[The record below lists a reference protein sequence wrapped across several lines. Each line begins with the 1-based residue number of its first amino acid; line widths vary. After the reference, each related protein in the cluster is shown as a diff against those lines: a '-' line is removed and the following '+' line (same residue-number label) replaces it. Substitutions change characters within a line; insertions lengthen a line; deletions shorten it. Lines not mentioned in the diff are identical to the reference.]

1 MYNTYNSFAE
11 ASDSNWDL
19 LVQLFGK
26 SEKFKLIKP
35 QRKNSVF
42 DGILACKKDGK
53 EICILIEVKRRQFT
67 VATLQNEYDN
77 TLFLEKE
84 KYTYLHKRVNE
95 YKQAPDRIV
104 KVWYLSKTTDGAI
117 FVHDITEKDYNW
129 IPTRMNS
136 VTYTE
141 KQVKREKLVALLHT
155 ADALYCVKTNI
166 QK

>member
-1 MYNTYNSFAE
+1 MHNTYNSFQE

-19 LVQLFGK
+19 LVEIFGK
-26 SEKFKLIKP
+26 SDKFKLIKP

-42 DGILACKKDGK
+42 DGILACKKGDK
-53 EICILIEVKRRQFT
+53 EIIIMIEVKRRQFDIH
-67 VATLQNEYDN
+67 TLQNEYDN

-84 KYTYLHKRVNE
+84 KYTYLHKRAE
-95 YKQAPDRIV
+95 EIAKMPGREV
-104 KVWYLSKTTDGAI
+104 KIWYLSKTTDGVI
-117 FVHDITEKDYNW
+117 FIHDITEKDYQW

-155 ADALYCVKTNI
+155 SDALYCIKTNI